1 MSSELEKDEE
11 LFDEIELDTELNK
24 KEVKKESGP
33 ASGSATGLLGE
44 LQKEL
49 YQEEYINKYPKHEK
63 AEPGIYLRGRHISN
77 KTFLTATFV
86 FLVLMIVIAAFFAM
100 RLKNSS
106 DIEGRAVTESE
117 TTLSDEELQALEKEK
132 KINEELSLYTNL
144 AVVNT
149 EGYIN
154 VRSQQ
159 DSNDMTNI
167 IGNIAKNAAMDV
179 ISEENGW
186 SYIKSGNVEG
196 YVSTEYITKGDD
208 ALNIAR
214 ENIKERAEITV
225 DVLNIR
231 SAPEIDPQNV
241 VGKARRGDRYEL
253 ISIEGDWAKI
263 VADFSDKLD
272 EAYINIADNNAVIKS
287 CLDTARKIDL
297 RERALTQFENIVISN
312 AENFINI
319 RKTPEDKGIEN
330 ICGKFP
336 SKAGAEL
343 LETVESEGKT
353 WYKIRSGNVTGYV
366 SADYCLTGSAA
377 KNLAVESA
385 ELTAYVRTD
394 ALNVRTEPSL
404 DAKVWTQVTKNQAY
418 HVLDQYDG
426 WVEIELDSSDE
437 DGESEKAFVST
448 RDNNVEVRYGVQEA
462 IEYYPAVEAE
472 NAEMAFRNK
481 LVNYACQ
488 FVGNPYVWGGTSLT
502 NGADCSGFT
511 LKVFEHFGIKLPRVS
526 RDQAKAGVGIKSD
539 KMKPGDLV
547 FYANSQGTINHVGI
561 YIGNGQVVNAAS
573 RRSGI
578 RIYRWNYRTPVA
590 IRNVI
595 G

>member
-1 MSSELEKDEE
+1 MSSDLEKDEE
-11 LFDEIELDTELNK
+11 LFDEIDLDTDKDNK
-24 KEVKKESGP
+24 KKPETS
-33 ASGSATGLLGE
+33 TGLLGK
-44 LQKEL
+44 LQQEL
-49 YQEEYINKYPKHEK
+49 YSEEYVRKYPKHEK
-63 AEPGIYLRGRHISN
+63 TKPGVYIAGKHISN
-77 KTFLTATFV
+77 RIIFS
-86 FLVLMIVIAAFFAM
+86 VIMAILCIGVITVSAYTIK
-100 RLKNSS
+100 LKQ
-106 DIEGRAVTESE
+106 TERTDKERQALAEPES
-117 TTLSDEELQALEKEK
+117 TLSAEEIQQQEMEK
-132 KINEELSLYTNL
+132 KINEEISSYKNL
-144 AVVNT
+144 AVVNA

-167 IGNIAKNAAMDV
+167 IGSIARNAAMEIV
-179 ISEENGW
+179 SEENGW
-186 SYIKSGNVEG
+186 TLIKSGGVEG
-196 YVSTEYITKGDD
+196 YVSSEYLTKGED
-208 ALNIAR
+208 AYTVAK
-214 ENIKERAEITV
+214 ENIKDRAEITV
-225 DVLNIR
+225 EVLNIR
-231 SAPEIDPQNV
+231 TAPEIDPQNV
-241 VGKARRGDRYEL
+241 VGKARKGDRYEV
-253 ISIEGDWAKI
+253 IAVEGDWARI

-272 EAYINIADNNAVIKS
+272 EAYINIADNNAVIRL
-287 CLDTARKIDL
+287 CLDAARKIDL
-297 RERALTQFENIVISN
+297 REMALTQFENIVISN

-343 LETVESEGKT
+343 LEKVESDGKT

-377 KNLAVESA
+377 KNLAVQSA
-385 ELTAYVRTD
+385 VLTAYVRTE
-394 ALNVRTEPSL
+394 ALNVRTQPSL
-404 DAKVWTQVTKNQAY
+404 DAKVWTQITKNQAY

-437 DGESEKAFVST
+437 NGESEKAFVST

-481 LVNYACQ
+481 IVNYACQ

-502 NGADCSGFT
+502 KGADCSGFT

-526 RDQAKAGVGIKSD
+526 RDQAKAGTRIKSD
-539 KMKPGDLV
+539 QMKPGDLV
-547 FYANSQGTINHVGI
+547 FYANSSGTINHVGI

>member
-1 MSSELEKDEE
+1 MSSDLEKDEE
-11 LFDEIELDTELNK
+11 LFDEIDLDLDKDKDK
-24 KEVKKESGP
+24 KPET
-33 ASGSATGLLGE
+33 ATGLLGE
-44 LQKEL
+44 LQQEL
-49 YQEEYINKYPKHEK
+49 YSDEYVRKYPKNEK
-63 AEPGIYLRGRHISN
+63 AKPGIYLAGKHISN
-77 KTFLTATFV
+77 RLIITSIIAVFCIGITAASIYAIREKTTKNTAMEKQAS
-86 FLVLMIVIAAFFAM
+86 L
-100 RLKNSS
+100 
-106 DIEGRAVTESE
+106 EPE
-117 TTLSDEELQALEKEK
+117 TTLSAEELLELEKEK
-132 KINEELSLYTNL
+132 KVAEEISSYNNL

-149 EGYIN
+149 DGYIN

-159 DSNDMTNI
+159 NSNDMTNI
-167 IGNIAKNAAMDV
+167 IGSIAGNAAMEV

-186 SYIKSGNVEG
+186 SLIKSGGVQG
-196 YVSTEYITKGDD
+196 YVSSEYLIKGD
-208 ALNIAR
+208 AAYEAAK
-214 ENIKERAEITV
+214 ENIKDRAEITV
-225 DVLNIR
+225 EVLNIR

-241 VGKARRGDRYEL
+241 VGKARLGDRYEI
-253 ISIEGDWAKI
+253 ISVDGDWAKI

-272 EAYINIADNNAVIKS
+272 EAYINIADNNAVIRL
-287 CLDTARKIDL
+287 CLDAARRIDL
-297 RERALTQFENIVISN
+297 REMALTQFENIVISN

-343 LETVESEGKT
+343 LEKVDSEGRT

-366 SADYCLTGSAA
+366 SADYCLTGNAA
-377 KNLAVESA
+377 KNLAVQSA
-385 ELTAYVRTD
+385 VLTAYVRTE
-394 ALNVRTEPSL
+394 ALNVRTQPSL

-502 NGADCSGFT
+502 KGADCSGFT

-526 RDQAKAGVGIKSD
+526 RDQAKTGTRIKSD
-539 KMKPGDLV
+539 QMKPGDLV
-547 FYANSQGTINHVGI
+547 FYANSSGTINHVGI